1 MYLQVS
7 VTNGIVHQSS
17 REDGRRSRWSA
28 HREQRREV
36 LVEAAVQAVL
46 RYGADADMARV
57 AAVAGVSKPVL
68 YRYFADK
75 AELWLAVGEHVA
87 RLVVGQITPVVARVR
102 AERDLVAATIDA
114 YLTAI
119 ETNPDLYRFLVHQS
133 GVPGMP
139 HLIANAARTV
149 ATELARAVGDRL
161 RSLGLDAGPAEPWA
175 YGMVGMVQSVGDWW
189 ILHDRPISRA
199 ALTEYL
205 TTLLW
210 HGLDGVR
217 ASADLP
223 AHILGDARGR

>member
-1 MYLQVS
+1 MQQGS
-7 VTNGIVHQSS
+7 RKSNG
-17 REDGRRSRWSA
+17 DGRRSRWSA
-28 HREQRREV
+28 HREQRRAV
-36 LVEAAVQAVL
+36 LVEAAVEAVL
-46 RYGADADMARV
+46 RYGPEVDMAQV

-87 RLVVGQITPVVARVR
+87 QLVVAEIVPVVARVR
-102 AERDLVAATIDA
+102 AERELVSATIDA

-119 ETNPDLYRFLVHQS
+119 GANPDLYRFLVHQS
-133 GVPGMP
+133 GLPGMA
-139 HLIANAARTV
+139 HLVANAARTV

-161 RSLGLDAGPAEPWA
+161 RALGLDAGPAEPWA

-189 ILHDRPISRA
+189 IRHDRPISRA

-210 HGLDGVR
+210 HGLEGVR
-217 ASADLP
+217 ASADLSP
-223 AHILGDARGR
+223 LHIQGDARERA